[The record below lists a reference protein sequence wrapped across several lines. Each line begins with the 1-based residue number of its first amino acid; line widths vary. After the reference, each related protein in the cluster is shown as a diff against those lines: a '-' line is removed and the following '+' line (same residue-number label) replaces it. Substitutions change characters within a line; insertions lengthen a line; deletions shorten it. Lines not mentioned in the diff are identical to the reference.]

1 MGAWVKKQSEKP
13 LCNWNVPVVYR
24 HIGRRRRR
32 RNGKSIMPTIKLSP
46 FSGYWGRGARFGKG
60 KKKWLPVRCVCILRS
75 SIYLRSKNK
84 EIAASLLPW
93 AWRNKQSIFAPRDPR
108 KDVHINHPA
117 CTCPKNQPQSPV
129 SSRLGSRCHWGSPS
143 SSNRCARGHSEP
155 RWHRCCQRRKMEIT
169 FPSFPIL
176 LPKQPVYMHFRAPLI
191 RFANDWPHTGSLSAG
206 EFYFFVPPRVK
217 QDGCNLMLLLITTYY
232 AYFSSNP
239 E

>member
-32 RNGKSIMPTIKLSP
+32 NDKSIMPTIKLSP
-46 FSGYWGRGARFGKG
+46 FSGMWAEGAGFGKG
-60 KKKWLPVRCVCILRS
+60 KKKKRLPVRCVCISQS

-93 AWRNKQSIFAPRDPR
+93 AWRNKQSIFAPGDLR

-129 SSRLGSRCHWGSPS
+129 SSRLGSRCRWGSPS
-143 SSNRCARGHSEP
+143 SSNRLRQGALSAAVALLLPETEDGNY
-155 RWHRCCQRRKMEIT
+155 
-169 FPSFPIL
+169 FPIISHFA
-176 LPKQPVYMHFRAPLI
+176 PKATCLHAL
-191 RFANDWPHTGSLSAG
+191 
-206 EFYFFVPPRVK
+206 
-217 QDGCNLMLLLITTYY
+217 
-232 AYFSSNP
+232 
-239 E
+239 